1 MSQWHDHRA
10 LSALSW
16 VSAILINRI
25 AINNSLEHDLFAG
38 KCSRRFL
45 RPNLFDAVLQKVMST
60 LISELDSAPALGDGD
75 FVQNILAE
83 MNGGSRQVINEPSSN
98 TAMAPRVMDNGPA
111 TAHVIGNQHPT
122 PGDFAKAMNTH
133 QGQAQVQA
141 SNDMGSGQAAY
152 NTPAP
157 VAPRPAPAKKSWLSR
172 IFDEFRMPLL
182 VTIIVFI
189 FSLPVVNFLFAHY
202 IPWMVLATGQLTT
215 VGLLIKSLAAGS
227 AFWIGQRV
235 VIPLLSM

>member
-1 MSQWHDHRA
+1 
-10 LSALSW
+10 LTP
-16 VSAILINRI
+16 
-25 AINNSLEHDLFAG
+25 FF
-38 KCSRRFL
+38 RRT
-45 RPNLFDAVLQKVMST
+45 ASMST

-83 MNGGSRQVINEPSSN
+83 MNGGSSRQVINEPSSN

-122 PGDFAKAMNTH
+122 PGDFAKAMSSH
-133 QGQAQVQA
+133 QGQVQA
-141 SNDMGSGQAAY
+141 SNDMGSSQAAY

-157 VAPRPAPAKKSWLSR
+157 APPRPAPAKKSWLSR

-182 VTIIVFI
+182 VTIIVFV

-202 IPWMVLATGQLTT
+202 IPWMVLPTGQLTT
-215 VGLLIKSLAAGS
+215 VGLLIKSAG
-227 AFWIGQRV
+227 AGATFWIGQRV
-235 VIPLLSM
+235 VIPLLSL